1 MQPNW
6 KTSFLRNWRRV
17 HLEDHFRDGH
27 SSKGRKNETVSKTM
41 TNKQRRGSAERLD
54 EHFQSVLHEI
64 LILNMDISLIG
75 ILLNKNSNKQTKWV
89 PVSISLQNAELYKA
103 KQILSCRT
111 FQILYGIWIGLWLLE
126 FMNGMGLTFVLLRSY
141 FAMDHFLIDHL
152 PNLSMSWLFLS
163 NSAGVNIL
171 NALKLKQIIT
181 RTKITVNTPDT
192 YFRFQFY

>member
-1 MQPNW
+1 M
-6 KTSFLRNWRRV
+6 
-17 HLEDHFRDGH
+17 
-27 SSKGRKNETVSKTM
+27 
-41 TNKQRRGSAERLD
+41 
-54 EHFQSVLHEI
+54 
-64 LILNMDISLIG
+64 
-75 ILLNKNSNKQTKWV
+75 
-89 PVSISLQNAELYKA
+89 
-103 KQILSCRT
+103 
-111 FQILYGIWIGLWLLE
+111 E